1 MQKPLRY
8 PRADI
13 HEQTDYLQ
21 IGIIKY
27 IPIKENNGS
36 SNSLTGTA
44 GSRRIAKSQGTVYL
58 PIPSNIQDGNSVTYG
73 DSSLNS
79 IAGAAAGGVMKIMG
93 DGKVFTE
100 GGKFNY
106 QKGIDTLGSNI
117 GNTIDQVTN
126 AAGGIDDVAGFFTRN
141 LASSAV
147 GILGANITPAQILA
161 RQTGEILN
169 PNLELLFDKP
179 TLRSFRFSFNMVP
192 RSAPESEEIKQIIRL
207 FKVRMAPRV
216 DKNTPFLKTP
226 SVFQLRYKQGKGNHK
241 FLNQFKQCFLT
252 DISVNYTGSGTYAT
266 YDDGTPVSIKMDLSF
281 KEIEPIYN
289 TDYEDSE
296 EFPSTGVGY

>member
-1 MQKPLRY
+1 MQNPLRY
-8 PRADI
+8 PLADI

-27 IPIKENNGS
+27 ISIKEKNGS

-44 GSRRIAKSQGTVYL
+44 GSRRINRIAKSQGTVYL

-79 IAGAAAGGVMKIMG
+79 IAGAAVGAVGNVITSGADIIDKPLEIA
-93 DGKVFTE
+93 GKVTQE
-100 GGKFNY
+100 
-106 QKGIDTLGSNI
+106 IRDV
-117 GNTIDQVTN
+117 VT
-126 AAGGIDDVAGFFTRN
+126 AAGGLEGLQGFATRYFT
-141 LASSAV
+141 SQAV
-147 GILGANITPAQILA
+147 NIFGANVTPAQILA

-179 TLRSFRFSFNMVP
+179 TLRNFRFSFNMVA
-192 RSAPESEEIKQIIRL
+192 RSQDEGEQIKQIIRL
-207 FKVRMAPRV
+207 LKKSMAPIV
-216 DKNTPFLKTP
+216 EGNTFLKTP
-226 SVFQLRYKQGKGNHK
+226 KVFELRYKQGKDNHK

-289 TDYEDSE
+289 TDYEDDND
-296 EFPSTGVGY
+296 FKTTGVGY